1 MNASS
6 RNNDHCGG
14 NEDMHGNRPMWI
26 IAKSFNK
33 ESVDHIF
40 DSNSNRLTKEV
51 MNEFGH
57 KEIVN
62 AYSGDKMKELQLE
75 KSLRSPNLNIVR
87 RKCKKY
93 EKVALL

>member
-26 IAKSFNK
+26 IAANHNAASRFKNGNTT
-33 ESVDHIF
+33 SV
-40 DSNSNRLTKEV
+40 
-51 MNEFGH
+51 
-57 KEIVN
+57 
-62 AYSGDKMKELQLE
+62 
-75 KSLRSPNLNIVR
+75 VR
-87 RKCKKY
+87 RKCKQY

>member
-26 IAKSFNK
+26 IAQSFNK
-33 ESVDHIF
+33 GSSEHIF
-40 DSNSNRLTKEV
+40 DVNGNKLTKEI
-51 MNEFGH
+51 MNERGH
-57 KEIVN
+57 KEIVH
-62 AYSGDKMKELQLE
+62 AYSSDKMKELQIE
-75 KSLRSPNLNIVR
+75 KSVRSPNLNIVR